1 MTTITQGNRDVSE
14 AIYAANTKFQEE
26 YSAKIPALSL
36 LNNLGWRYV
45 SPDEALKQR
54 AGKPD
59 EVVLREVLRQELS
72 KRRFEFE
79 GKTHALSAASIDKLI
94 TQLCSPVLNEGLLAA
109 NETLYNHMVYGMAVT
124 EFING
129 KKATPTIAIIDWH
142 NTDNNELC

>member
-1 MTTITQGNRDVSE
+1 MSE
-14 AIYAANTKFQEE
+14 TIYAAKAKFQEE

-79 GKTHALSAASIDKLI
+79 GKTHALSHID
-94 TQLCSPVLNEGLLAA
+94 
-109 NETLYNHMVYGMAVT
+109 
-124 EFING
+124 
-129 KKATPTIAIIDWH
+129 
-142 NTDNNELC
+142 